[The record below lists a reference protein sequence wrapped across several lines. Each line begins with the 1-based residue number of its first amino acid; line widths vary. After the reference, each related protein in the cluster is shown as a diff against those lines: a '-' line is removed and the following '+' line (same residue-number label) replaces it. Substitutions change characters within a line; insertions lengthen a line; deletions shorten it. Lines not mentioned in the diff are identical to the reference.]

1 MYENL
6 TRKSIIAIVFLVFSS
21 QLCILSY
28 DLGNDYSMELEN
40 LLQFRKHACHK
51 PMKVLMSRFLIENV
65 SQIVVFVL
73 YFLFFTPG
81 GVESRIVHV
90 LESVS
95 QSWQTQS
102 ALQSAHWLLQKVC
115 QFLKV
120 KVPKWT
126 KWKYKFCR
134 EWMCVGEKN
143 RKKMYLLY
151 QTYHKN
157 YLVYLLK

>member
-51 PMKVLMSRFLIENV
+51 PTKVLMSRFLIENV

-73 YFLFFTPG
+73 YFLFFYSRGSWIADRPCFGECVTVLTDTISATIRPLTPTDSLP
-81 GVESRIVHV
+81 VSESK
-90 LESVS
+90 SS
-95 QSWQTQS
+95 Q
-102 ALQSAHWLLQKVC
+102 VN
-115 QFLKV
+115 KV
-120 KVPKWT
+120 KVQILQRMNVCW
-126 KWKYKFCR
+126 WKK
-134 EWMCVGEKN
+134 
-143 RKKMYLLY
+143 
-151 QTYHKN
+151 
-157 YLVYLLK
+157 

>member
-51 PMKVLMSRFLIENV
+51 PTKVLMSRFLIENV

-73 YFLFFTPG
+73 YFLFFF
-81 GVESRIVHV
+81 
-90 LESVS
+90 
-95 QSWQTQS
+95 
-102 ALQSAHWLLQKVC
+102 LQGELNRGSSMFWRVC
-115 QFLKV
+115 HSLDRHNQRYN
-120 KVPKWT
+120 PPIDSYR
-126 KWKYKFCR
+126 KYASF
-134 EWMCVGEKN
+134 
-143 RKKMYLLY
+143 
-151 QTYHKN
+151 
-157 YLVYLLK
+157 